1 MRVSP
6 VTNKPW
12 NEQIMDYKKLLSAF
26 VGVLLELSGM
36 VPGNVQQLSETA
48 LMLIILD
55 MVLGSIA
62 SARNGQF
69 SSSQMR
75 KGLALK
81 LTSYFGIVVF
91 CGQHCTHS
99 AVNTNNDPDQSADRG
114 GKAVKHLIRITII
127 LLMTFPVFGCGA
139 FGISFGGVKTQPTTT
154 TLEPNYYGMIA
165 HAKWN
170 HNPIT
175 YAVYGGDSSIPFINI
190 RATVER
196 GFNRWEKYMA
206 PLGYSFVQ
214 VNPNRLPAPDVKVM
228 IETAWDIAKETG
240 SDPRNTD
247 GDT

>member
-81 LTSYFGIVVF
+81 LTSYFGIVIF
-91 CGQHCTHS
+91 CGIISFQSGSWNWVLAGWGGVCACEVTS
-99 AVNTNNDPDQSADRG
+99 VTENLLVLIKQAEQSGAKLGPLTATLSIITKRVEPLFALSADVPNT
-114 GKAVKHLIRITII
+114 AL
-127 LLMTFPVFGCGA
+127 
-139 FGISFGGVKTQPTTT
+139 TQPTTPPTPTNPT
-154 TLEPNYYGMIA
+154 TE
-165 HAKWN
+165 
-170 HNPIT
+170 
-175 YAVYGGDSSIPFINI
+175 
-190 RATVER
+190 E
-196 GFNRWEKYMA
+196 EK
-206 PLGYSFVQ
+206 Q
-214 VNPNRLPAPDVKVM
+214 
-228 IETAWDIAKETG
+228 
-240 SDPRNTD
+240 
-247 GDT
+247 

>member
-1 MRVSP
+1 M
-6 VTNKPW
+6 
-12 NEQIMDYKKLLSAF
+12 
-26 VGVLLELSGM
+26 
-36 VPGNVQQLSETA
+36 
-48 LMLIILD
+48 
-55 MVLGSIA
+55 
-62 SARNGQF
+62 
-69 SSSQMR
+69 
-75 KGLALK
+75 
-81 LTSYFGIVVF
+81 
-91 CGQHCTHS
+91 
-99 AVNTNNDPDQSADRG
+99 
-114 GKAVKHLIRITII
+114 KHLIRITII

-247 GDT
+247 GDTELFYKTDGKTIDHVEMHILRTLTPDLMEAVCIHEWGHALGIRGHSNNSDDAMYPDIHLPMTITTSDANTITKIYSVK